1 MISCVNQI
9 TGLLVHLSNGAEKW
23 VKAPGTFSCN
33 EISWKN
39 IKKNEIDSITMF
51 WNGRP
56 SFHIGR
62 NLWTSIDFYITSS
75 YYFNSNKE
83 EIISRNILITKND
96 NKILYRLMEIDGSL
110 SIG

>member
-9 TGLLVHLSNGAEKW
+9 TGLLVHLNNGDEKW

-33 EISWKN
+33 EIIWKN
-39 IKKNEIDSITMF
+39 IKKNEIGSITMF
-51 WNGRP
+51 WKGRAI
-56 SFHIGR
+56 FHIGR
-62 NLWTSIDFYITSS
+62 NLWNSIDFYITSS
-75 YYFNSNKE
+75 YKPNSNKE

-110 SIG
+110 IIG